1 VGAVEVKWLHG
12 GRREERG
19 KERRE
24 ERRGERK
31 GEERGKERREERR
44 GERKGEERV
53 MGKNT
58 DHSSI
63 YASTLNNSHA
73 SIQTDNIQARLHCLK
88 A

>member
-31 GEERGKERREERR
+31 GEERI
-44 GERKGEERV
+44 

-63 YASTLNNSHA
+63 YASTLKQLSC
-73 SIQTDNIQARLHCLK
+73 IDTDRQHSGTSSLLK
-88 A
+88 SLA